1 MDIRWPLFL
10 HLLGAFL
17 FVGGSLTAAVLRLAA
32 IGRERPS
39 EQATLLRA
47 IRPAIPLVGGGF
59 LVTIGAGFWLVERL
73 GLEFDAVWLS
83 ATFALV
89 GWLLVVGALAG
100 RADRKTRELA
110 ERLAAE
116 GDTTSDELRK
126 RLRDP
131 VVLAANASL
140 LVATLAIVALMVW
153 KPS

>member
-10 HLLGAFL
+10 HLLGAFV
-17 FVGGSLTAAVLRLAA
+17 FVGGSITAAVLRLAA

-39 EQATLLRA
+39 EQATLLRT
-47 IRPAIPLVGGGF
+47 IRPVVLLVGGGF

-89 GWLLVVGALAG
+89 GWLLVAGALAG

-116 GDTTSDELRK
+116 GDEATDELHR

-131 VVLAANASL
+131 IVLAANASL

-153 KPS
+153 RPS